1 MAAVLVNVPPA
12 MGGALV
18 VGIVVLVSTFMS
30 VEAGIY
36 LLFFAMLM
44 NKVFQRAMLLFRET
58 EEPLYRGLA
67 VGLMC
72 GLIGLLVYGLGTI
85 TFIILRIMEPF
96 WLVSALVVTAY
107 KIEMEERKA
116 AVKAA
121 AEAGAVEIEIE
132 EAV

>member
-1 MAAVLVNVPPA
+1 
-12 MGGALV
+12 
-18 VGIVVLVSTFMS
+18 
-30 VEAGIY
+30 
-36 LLFFAMLM
+36 
-44 NKVFQRAMLLFRET
+44 
-58 EEPLYRGLA
+58 
-67 VGLMC
+67 
-72 GLIGLLVYGLGTI
+72 
-85 TFIILRIMEPF
+85 MEPF